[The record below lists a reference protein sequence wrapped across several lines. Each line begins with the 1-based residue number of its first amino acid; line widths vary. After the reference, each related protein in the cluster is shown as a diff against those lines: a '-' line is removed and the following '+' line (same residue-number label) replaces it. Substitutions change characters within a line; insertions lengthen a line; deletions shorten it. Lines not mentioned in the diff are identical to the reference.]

1 MTTLCTFL
9 VSQQRWQG
17 LRGTWS
23 GISGVLSTLRHLC
36 SQALCVPVA
45 QVPCQK
51 AAAAITESLF
61 VALPTESQCDL
72 ERTGTGQAVV
82 WSKQAKHLKK

>member
-1 MTTLCTFL
+1 M
-9 VSQQRWQG
+9 
-17 LRGTWS
+17 
-23 GISGVLSTLRHLC
+23 
-36 SQALCVPVA
+36 A

-72 ERTGTGQAVV
+72 EGTGTGQAVV
-82 WSKQAKHLKK
+82 WSKQAKHLKKIIKPLLKYIFCRIGHQIIQN

>member
-1 MTTLCTFL
+1 M
-9 VSQQRWQG
+9 
-17 LRGTWS
+17 
-23 GISGVLSTLRHLC
+23 
-36 SQALCVPVA
+36 A

-72 ERTGTGQAVV
+72 EGTGTGQAVV